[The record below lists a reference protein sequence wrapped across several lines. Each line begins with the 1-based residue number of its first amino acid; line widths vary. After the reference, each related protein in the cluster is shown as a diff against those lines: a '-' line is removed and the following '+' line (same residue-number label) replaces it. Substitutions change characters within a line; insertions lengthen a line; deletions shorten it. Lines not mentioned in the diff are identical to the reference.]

1 LITFSPSKEYQ
12 SVIVSTP
19 DIKDGSTYK
28 VYVGGKYEGDNE
40 NGIYSK
46 GTYSDGKEVG
56 SVKISSSINQLV
68 QEGASSSG
76 NMGPG
81 GAGKGGGMNPGDK
94 GGNPRDMGKNF

>member
-1 LITFSPSKEYQ
+1 M
-12 SVIVSTP
+12 
-19 DIKDGSTYK
+19 
-28 VYVGGKYEGDNE
+28 
-40 NGIYSK
+40 
-46 GTYSDGKEVG
+46 
-56 SVKISSSINQLV
+56 KISSSVNQLV